1 VGWRLW
7 LWCSPRRPRPYCGE
21 FGLRV
26 GRLGLRE
33 YGTDFVVDR
42 CQHAA
47 IAQIGSA
54 IGREFTHELL
64 AVVATKPESE
74 LRSALE
80 QLIGAGLIFAR
91 GTLPEATYLFKHALV
106 QDVAHGTLLRRSRQE
121 LHARIA
127 DALER
132 QFPETLES
140 RPELSAYH
148 LTRAGLVAKAVHF
161 WLKAGERAAAR
172 SANKEAIAHL
182 QAGINCLA
190 KIADSPEKLRAEI
203 DLNSAMVAVLQVT
216 RGYGADLV
224 VNTLNHVLELCR
236 QTGDANLLAPVL
248 FQTWLSNH
256 MRANY
261 CAGGSLAAEL
271 LEVAQKSDDPG
282 AQWGPVSPMACT
294 SLPREIWLS
303 RISIS
308 PRAHVSIMAWVAAT
322 RPSATLLPPARGR
335 RLYCLDRRNARAPAT
350 QPCGDP
356 PGRRDHYLH

>member
-161 WLKAGERAAAR
+161 WLKAGER
-172 SANKEAIAHL
+172 E
-182 QAGINCLA
+182 G
-190 KIADSPEKLRAEI
+190 
-203 DLNSAMVAVLQVT
+203 
-216 RGYGADLV
+216 
-224 VNTLNHVLELCR
+224 
-236 QTGDANLLAPVL
+236 
-248 FQTWLSNH
+248 
-256 MRANY
+256 
-261 CAGGSLAAEL
+261 
-271 LEVAQKSDDPG
+271 
-282 AQWGPVSPMACT
+282 
-294 SLPREIWLS
+294 LS
-303 RISIS
+303 RIEAKTASRSLAIRS
-308 PRAHVSIMAWVAAT
+308 ARIADPRLSRIQECLQGLDNGTFFSLPECDHLAAFARSDLVLPHATAFLAKVSQ
-322 RPSATLLPPARGR
+322 
-335 RLYCLDRRNARAPAT
+335 DR
-350 QPCGDP
+350 
-356 PGRRDHYLH
+356 